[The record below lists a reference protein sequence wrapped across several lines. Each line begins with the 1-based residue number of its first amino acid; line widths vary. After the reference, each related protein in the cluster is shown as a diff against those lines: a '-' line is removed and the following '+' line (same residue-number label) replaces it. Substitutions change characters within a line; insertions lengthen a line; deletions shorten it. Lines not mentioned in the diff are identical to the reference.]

1 MGAGETVARVTA
13 NRSTRIVDLHGVEV
27 EHLLGEKYGPLVKL
41 RCSGSG
47 VILLGEVDPA
57 SARQIAEH
65 LMEAAARAEYEAD
78 LHSTMTADGWTPEM
92 MGAVLHMVRR
102 GEANR
107 HINNQGDT

>member
-1 MGAGETVARVTA
+1 VTKIA
-13 NRSTRIVDLHGVEV
+13 DLHSIEV
-27 EHLLGEKYGPLVKL
+27 EHLLGEKHGPLVKI
-41 RCSGSG
+41 RCSGPKL
-47 VILLGEVDPA
+47 IMLGEVGPA

-107 HINNQGDT
+107 HTNQGDTP